1 MFGKGPFGSGLN
13 ISAEI
18 VNGVCPKCVQPT
30 ILISLYEINNDKS
43 ALSKSISVT
52 EEAWNI
58 FFNEKS
64 ACLQKNRIENAV
76 LEPVASKFSALKA
89 LTASVR

>member
-30 ILISLYEINNDKS
+30 ILISLYETMYKCTSCGETLEQKINGVISYIPVTGNRKN
-43 ALSKSISVT
+43 LPQLTFNSKDG
-52 EEAWNI
+52 
-58 FFNEKS
+58 
-64 ACLQKNRIENAV
+64 
-76 LEPVASKFSALKA
+76 
-89 LTASVR
+89 